1 MRIQGIGA
9 CVFDAYG
16 TLFDFSSA
24 AERCRDVL
32 SDRAATLTALWRDK
46 QIQYS
51 WLRSL
56 QNRYVDFAE
65 VTAAALD
72 YALRALA
79 IDDAGLRARLLDL
92 YRSLAPFPEVP
103 GVLSTLRGRGYRTA
117 ILSNGSPAMLNPLVA
132 QSGLGGLLDAVLSAD
147 AVRVFKTD
155 PRAYQM
161 AVDRLGIPAST
172 MCFFSSNAWDAWGA
186 SDFGMRVVWCNR
198 YGQPP
203 ENLPGHPDAEVRSLD
218 AALPLLPG

>member
-1 MRIQGIGA
+1 MQLAGIRA

-24 AERCRDVL
+24 AARCRDVL
-32 SDRAATLTALWRDK
+32 GDRTKTLTALWRDK
-46 QIQYS
+46 QIQYT

-56 QNRYVDFAE
+56 QNRYIDFAE

-72 YALRALA
+72 YALRALD
-79 IDDAGLRARLLDL
+79 IDDRQLRARLLDL
-92 YRSLAPFPEVP
+92 YGALAPFPEVSE
-103 GVLSTLRGRGYRTA
+103 VLRRLRERGYRTA
-117 ILSNGSPAMLNPLVA
+117 ILSNGSPAMLSPLVM
-132 QSGLGGLLDAVLSAD
+132 QSGLGGLLDAVLSVD

-155 PRAYQM
+155 PRVYQL
-161 AVDRLGIPAST
+161 AVDRLGIPASAI
-172 MCFFSSNAWDAWGA
+172 CFFSSNAWDAWAA

-203 ENLPGHPDAEVRSLD
+203 ESLPGHPDAEVRSLD
-218 AALPLLPG
+218 EALPLLPG